1 MRSARP
7 AGWAEGVFMLL
18 LLLGAGA
25 AIAGRSWGIVLAL
38 VGLAGV
44 VGLHL
49 LVGVRG
55 YRRVMR
61 RPWPKVKPIED
72 DDDW

>member
-1 MRSARP
+1 
-7 AGWAEGVFMLL
+7 MLL
-18 LLLGAGA
+18 LLIGAVA
-25 AIAGRSWGIVLAL
+25 AITGASWGIVLLL

-44 VGLHL
+44 VGTHV
-49 LVGVRG
+49 LVGIRA

-61 RPWPKVKPIED
+61 RPWPKVKPLED